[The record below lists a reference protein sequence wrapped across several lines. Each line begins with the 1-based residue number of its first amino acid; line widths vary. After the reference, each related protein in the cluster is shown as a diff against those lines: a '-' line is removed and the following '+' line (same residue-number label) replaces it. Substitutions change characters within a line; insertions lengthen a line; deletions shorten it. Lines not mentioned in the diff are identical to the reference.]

1 MSAKSGPR
9 RRPEARHAARRAGR
23 WQRWWPGLTVIGLA
37 VAAYLNALPNGFVS
51 DAKGLIVDNPELLKS
66 DEWLAWFSRHYFWGS
81 YIRGSQLYRPLSI
94 LSYVA
99 TLRVFGVSAVA
110 FIVGNIVLHAAV
122 SGLVFVLGRRLIGAP
137 AAWLG
142 ALLFAVHPLH
152 TEAVAWIGGRPDL
165 LSAVL
170 ALSASIC
177 FLRATDAGAA
187 RPAWPAILTIALYFG
202 AMLSKEHAVT
212 LLIWFVAVW
221 LVDRQR
227 RSTRWTMATLAGGLV
242 VLAVF
247 LMMRVSSLPPARG
260 GYAFSDAALMGRWQV
275 WRWLAGPAVAGK
287 YATLFVWPSTLTF
300 EYRSVVVGWYE
311 ARRVPAPE
319 VAVGCLVV
327 AIFVAA
333 FVWAL
338 RRDRGLALVLAFTA
352 ATYALL
358 SGVPFTP
365 QLHIAERFT
374 YLPSAGACLAVGWL
388 FVWVG
393 RKLTGQ
399 TASDDPRQAPES
411 PVPRW
416 IFAGT
421 AGRVLGA
428 VFAVVVVLLAA
439 RGAVRN
445 TDWRSGDTIAAAA
458 LVSSPDSPLAL
469 RTLGHEEYRR
479 GNFARAR
486 ALMERSLKL
495 DPWRADAYVVL
506 AEIHLK
512 DGDTDALVNVATRAE
527 ARLPKRRELVLLG
540 GMLWQAGRR
549 EDAERLLRRVE
560 TVHPEFVQ
568 ARLALG
574 GLLLETGR
582 PEGAFDRFR
591 AASVLEPQNGLAWFG
606 MAQAATA
613 LGRADEARG
622 YVDRAKSTGLTLPQT
637 RPPGPTP
644 R

>member
-1 MSAKSGPR
+1 MG
-9 RRPEARHAARRAGR
+9 
-23 WQRWWPGLTVIGLA
+23 VA
-37 VAAYLNALPNGFVS
+37 VVAYLNALPNGFVS
-51 DAKGLIVDNPELLKS
+51 DAKGLIVDNPQLLGS
-66 DEWLAWFSRHYFWGS
+66 DEWLAWFSRYYFWGS
-81 YIRGSQLYRPLSI
+81 YVRGSQLYRPLSI

-99 TLRVFGVSAVA
+99 TLRVFGVNAVA
-110 FIVGNIVLHAAV
+110 FVAGNIVLHAAA
-122 SGLVFVLGRRLIGAP
+122 SGLVLALGRRLIGAP

-152 TEAVAWIGGRPDL
+152 TEAVAWIGGRPDVL
-165 LSAVL
+165 CAVL
-170 ALSASIC
+170 ALASALY
-177 FLRATDAGAA
+177 FLRATAADAE
-187 RPAWPAILTIALYFG
+187 RPAWPAILTVAFYFG
-202 AMLSKEHAVT
+202 AMLSKEHAIT
-212 LLIWFVAVW
+212 LPIWFVAVW
-221 LVDRQR
+221 LLDRQR
-227 RSTRWTMATLAGGLV
+227 RSTRWTLATLAGSLV

-247 LMMRVSSLPPARG
+247 LTMRAMSLPPTTPG
-260 GYAFSDAALMGRWQV
+260 GYAFADAALMGRWQL

-287 YATLFVWPSTLTF
+287 YAALFVWPSTLTF
-300 EYRSVVVGWYE
+300 EYRSIVVGWAE
-311 ARRVPAPE
+311 TRRIAAPE
-319 VAVGCLVV
+319 VALGCLFV

-338 RRDRGLALVLAFTA
+338 RRDRGLALVLAFA
-352 ATYALL
+352 AVTYALL

-388 FVWVG
+388 FVWIG
-393 RKLTGQ
+393 GKLTRQ
-399 TASDDPRQAPES
+399 PASDERARPPES
-411 PVPRW
+411 AVPRW

-428 VFAVVVVLLAA
+428 VFAFVVVLLAV

-469 RTLGHEEYRR
+469 RTQGHDEYKR

-486 ALMERSLKL
+486 TLMEQSLKL
-495 DPWRADAYVVL
+495 DPWRADAYVIL
-506 AEIHLK
+506 AEIYLK
-512 DGDTDALVNVATRAE
+512 DGNTAALVNLASRAE
-527 ARLPKRRELVLLG
+527 ARLATRRELVLLG

-560 TVHPEFVQ
+560 TSHPGFAQ
-568 ARLALG
+568 MRLALG

-582 PEGAFDRFR
+582 PEPAMEQFR

-622 YVDRAKSTGLTLPQT
+622 YAERAKSAGLTLPQT
-637 RPPGPTP
+637 RPPGPAA